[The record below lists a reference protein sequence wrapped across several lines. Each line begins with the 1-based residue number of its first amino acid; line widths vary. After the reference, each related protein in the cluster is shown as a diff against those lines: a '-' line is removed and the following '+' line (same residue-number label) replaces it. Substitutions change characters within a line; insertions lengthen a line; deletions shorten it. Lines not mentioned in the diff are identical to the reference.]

1 MTIRADVARIWLSIA
16 RLGATSAREVTVPVS
31 RASLA
36 VMPISESHVGKTY
49 PPTEPYVVS
58 AAKIAEFAAA
68 LGDENPVYQGPDA
81 VAPPTFA
88 VLLSAAAWGAI
99 FADDELDLSLE
110 RTVHGDQRFDWS
122 RPLRAGDEVR
132 GTLTIEKLRSRGTG
146 EWITIAVALDTTAGE
161 RVCTATSTLLHN
173 RGEAA

>member
-1 MTIRADVARIWLSIA
+1 
-16 RLGATSAREVTVPVS
+16 
-31 RASLA
+31 
-36 VMPISESHVGKTY
+36 MPISEAHVGKTY
-49 PPTEPYVVS
+49 PPTDPYVVS

-68 LGDENPVYQGPDA
+68 LGDENPAYQGPDA

-99 FADDELDLSLE
+99 FTDPELALALS
-110 RTVHGDQRFDWS
+110 RTIHGDQRFDWE
-122 RPLRAGDEVR
+122 RPLRTGDEVQA
-132 GTLTIEKLRSRGTG
+132 TLTITKFRSRGAA

-173 RGEAA
+173 REEAA